1 METGLQM
8 RNSLV
13 CGFGGRV
20 QIISHSAYARRG
32 GTAGEPDPNLFQRN
46 SAGAQAE
53 DAEAQ
58 NRKDF

>member
-1 METGLQM
+1 M